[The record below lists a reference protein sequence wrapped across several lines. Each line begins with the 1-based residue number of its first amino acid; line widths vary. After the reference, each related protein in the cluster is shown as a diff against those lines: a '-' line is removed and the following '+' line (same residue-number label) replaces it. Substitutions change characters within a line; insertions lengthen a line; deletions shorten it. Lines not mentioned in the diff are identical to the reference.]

1 MGVLLFAKNIASGG
15 LFIMQGKELENLLI
29 VEGVNAQGYGT
40 IPKLVMKDRR
50 LTPQAKAI
58 YAYFCSYAGCGSTA
72 FPKVSQIMY
81 DLNMTSKTYY
91 KHFGLLTEFG
101 YISVIKRKKE
111 GNKFDNNI
119 YKLNMNPQKTIV
131 EKLHHGEE
139 SEQLSTEKN
148 QKMEK
153 NVDKPVD
160 NPRSGISPSWNFSL
174 MQNSF
179 MQNSHTNINNNNI
192 NNNKNNN
199 INQDEL
205 SEEEK
210 DFLLNWINYM
220 MEE

>member
-1 MGVLLFAKNIASGG
+1 MFAKKTASGG
-15 LFIMQGKELENLLI
+15 LFIMQEKELENLLI

-72 FPKVSQIMY
+72 FPKTSQIMY
-81 DLNMTSKTYY
+81 DLNISNKTYY
-91 KHFGLLTEFG
+91 RHFELLTKFG
-101 YISVIKRKKE
+101 YITVVRMRKE
-111 GNKFDNNI
+111 GSKFDNNI

-131 EKLHHGEE
+131 ENLHHGEE
-139 SEQLSTEKN
+139 NEKLSTENN
-148 QKMEK
+148 QKKEK
-153 NVDKPVD
+153 NVDNTVD
-160 NPRSGISPSWNFSL
+160 NSRSVDSPSWR
-174 MQNSF
+174 NS
-179 MQNSHTNINNNNI
+179 MTQISMTQISTTNINNNNI

-210 DFLLNWINYM
+210 DFLLNWINYIL
-220 MEE
+220 EE

>member
-1 MGVLLFAKNIASGG
+1 
-15 LFIMQGKELENLLI
+15 
-29 VEGVNAQGYGT
+29 
-40 IPKLVMKDRR
+40 
-50 LTPQAKAI
+50 
-58 YAYFCSYAGCGSTA
+58 
-72 FPKVSQIMY
+72 
-81 DLNMTSKTYY
+81 
-91 KHFGLLTEFG
+91 
-101 YISVIKRKKE
+101 
-111 GNKFDNNI
+111 
-119 YKLNMNPQKTIV
+119 MNPQKTIV
-131 EKLHHGEE
+131 EKLHYGEE

-160 NPRSGISPSWNFSL
+160 NSRSGISPSWNFSL

-210 DFLLNWINYM
+210 DFLLNWINYIL
-220 MEE
+220 EE